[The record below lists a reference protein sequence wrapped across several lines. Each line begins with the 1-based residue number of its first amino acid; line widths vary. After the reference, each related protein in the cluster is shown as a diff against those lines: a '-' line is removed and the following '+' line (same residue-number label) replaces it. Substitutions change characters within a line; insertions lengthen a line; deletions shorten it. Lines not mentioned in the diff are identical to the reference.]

1 MVTLC
6 PYSGLNPKLVLMK
19 LTTQKG
25 TVIWMLGLSGAGK
38 STISNLLEAQFQ
50 TEDLF
55 SIQLD
60 GDELRKGLNKNLG
73 FSMEDRA
80 ENIRRAAETARIMA
94 AKGIVVI
101 CSFITPLNVHRAI
114 AREILGEM
122 YFEVFIDCPLSVCQ
136 ERDVKGLYKMADNNM
151 LKNFTGISS
160 AFEKPENADLVLL
173 TEDQTPQ
180 QSCDQLY
187 TAVSS
192 RITNLQLS

>member
-1 MVTLC
+1 M
-6 PYSGLNPKLVLMK
+6 
-19 LTTQKG
+19 
-25 TVIWMLGLSGAGK
+25 VIWILGLSGAGK
-38 STISNLLEAQFQ
+38 STISNLLEEQLQ
-50 TEDLF
+50 RENIF

-60 GDELRKGLNKNLG
+60 GDELRTGLNKNLG

-94 AKGIVVI
+94 AKGIIVI
-101 CSFITPLNVHRAI
+101 CSFITPLNAHRAI

-136 ERDVKGLYKMADNNM
+136 ERDVKGLYKMAGNNT

-180 QSCDQLY
+180 HCCDHLY
-187 TAVSS
+187 AAVSPRLAS
-192 RITNLQLS
+192 LQLI

>member
-1 MVTLC
+1 
-6 PYSGLNPKLVLMK
+6 MK

-38 STISNLLEAQFQ
+38 STLSNLLEIQFQ
-50 TEDLF
+50 TENIF

-101 CSFITPLNVHRAI
+101 CSFITPLNAHRKI

-122 YFEVFIDCPLSVCQ
+122 YFEVFIDCPLAVCQ
-136 ERDVKGLYKMADNNM
+136 ERDVKGLYKMAGNNT

-173 TEDQTPQ
+173 TENQTPQ
-180 QSCDQLY
+180 QCCDHLY
-187 TAVSS
+187 AAISP
-192 RITNLQLS
+192 RITNLQLT

>member
-1 MVTLC
+1 
-6 PYSGLNPKLVLMK
+6 MK
-19 LTTQKG
+19 LATQKG

-38 STISNLLEAQFQ
+38 STLSDLLERQLQ
-50 TEDLF
+50 SENIF

-80 ENIRRAAETARIMA
+80 ENIRRAAETAGIMA

-101 CSFITPLNVHRAI
+101 CSFITPLNAHREI

-122 YFEVFIDCPLSVCQ
+122 YFEVFIDCPLAVCQ
-136 ERDVKGLYKMADNNM
+136 ERDVKGLYKMAGNNT

-160 AFEKPENADLVLL
+160 AFEKPENTDLVLL
-173 TEDQTPQ
+173 TADQSPQ
-180 QSCDQLY
+180 QCCDQLY
-187 TAVSS
+187 AAVSP